1 MLALIYIEMLAA
13 HIGAQLGS
21 GTLLCFEADGDLWVD
36 NVKIGL
42 VRLSP

>member
-36 NVKIGL
+36 IVKMQRSKLG
-42 VRLSP
+42 